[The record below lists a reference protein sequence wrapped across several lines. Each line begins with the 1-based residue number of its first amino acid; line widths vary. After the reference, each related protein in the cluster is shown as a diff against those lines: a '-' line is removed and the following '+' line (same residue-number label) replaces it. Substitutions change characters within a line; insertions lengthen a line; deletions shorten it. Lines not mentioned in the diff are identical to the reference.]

1 MYYYYYYYYR
11 NMMKNNFY
19 SSISLLYCIFIVC
32 LCIYIYIIKSNRCYV
47 LEPDVFKSNLS
58 TQKMCVSNL
67 NVLYVDAQSINAVL
81 NQHSININQS
91 INTRS
96 TIQYSI
102 HTHSIN
108 QSMSTINTQS
118 INQQYSTQSTINQ
131 SIDQQNSTQS
141 TRNRSTI

>member
-1 MYYYYYYYYR
+1 MYL
-11 NMMKNNFY
+11 NQM
-19 SSISLLYCIFIVC
+19 
-32 LCIYIYIIKSNRCYV
+32 
-47 LEPDVFKSNLS
+47 VFKSNLS

-67 NVLYVDAQSINAVL
+67 NVLYVHAQSINVVL
-81 NQHSININQS
+81 NQHSINNNQS

-96 TIQYSI
+96 TMQYSI

-141 TRNRSTI
+141 TRNRSTIQYSINTQSINQSINNTVLGKKKRTFIYLYYTY